1 MARFK
6 PFKGV
11 RPKVGLADKVAAL
24 PYDVM
29 NREEAK
35 KMAEGNEYSFLH
47 IARSEINLDDSVN
60 PYDEIVYEIEDLI
73 SVADSGMII
82 PPKSTWFEPKL
93 RSGLFVHRFF

>member
-11 RPKVGLADKVAAL
+11 RPKVGLADKIAAL

-35 KMAEGNEYSFLH
+35 N
-47 IARSEINLDDSVN
+47 
-60 PYDEIVYEIEDLI
+60 
-73 SVADSGMII
+73 
-82 PPKSTWFEPKL
+82 
-93 RSGLFVHRFF
+93 